1 MGPLP
6 IVAILLSILG
16 VALSALGVYLHE
28 QISSSHGEYA
38 SFCDVSAELSC
49 NAVLGS
55 SYAVFLGTPVATWG
69 LVGWLG
75 ALGLSVWVFLAKGRE
90 TISRATFLLA
100 GAGSV
105 LAISL
110 YFLAVSVLALDVF
123 CPLCL
128 SLDAAALGLFAVA
141 AAQVKLLI
149 PSAPK
154 SWQPRPVLVAAVV
167 ATAVALLAL
176 YGGQDSTP
184 GLAKGPV
191 SIAQVRENDPRFY
204 AYYISLKAVEAPL
217 PEGVGADDAAI
228 VIVEFSD
235 FQCPY
240 CRRAFFDL
248 EAAVAAD
255 SGDIQVFHRNFP
267 LNADCNP
274 DVSSRH
280 HEVACEAARASQ
292 CAHEAGK
299 GHAYNRALFAG
310 QSSLDADSFG
320 TLATQVGLD
329 ADKLEACMAS
339 PASKEQVAVDLAAGK
354 AAGVASTPTI
364 YINGRVI
371 KGALT
376 PAQFRYAF
384 AIERD
389 LKARAGRR

>member
-1 MGPLP
+1 
-6 IVAILLSILG
+6 LSILG

-38 SFCDVSAELSC
+38 SFCDVSAEVSC
-49 NAVLGS
+49 DAILGS
-55 SYAVFLGTPVATWG
+55 SYAVFLGTSVATWG

-90 TISRATFLLA
+90 TIARATYLLA
-100 GAGSV
+100 AAGSI

-110 YFLAVSVLALDVF
+110 YFLVVSVFVIEVI
-123 CPLCL
+123 CPVCI
-128 SLDAAALGLFAVA
+128 SLDATALGLLAVA
-141 AAQVKLLI
+141 AAQVKLLVR
-149 PSAPK
+149 SAPK
-154 SWQPRPVLVAAVV
+154 SWQPRPVLVTAAFATVV
-167 ATAVALLAL
+167 VLLGL
-176 YGGQDSTP
+176 YLGQESTP
-184 GLAKGPV
+184 HLRTGPI
-191 SIAQVRENDPRFY
+191 SIAEVRENDPRFY
-204 AYYISLKAVEAPL
+204 AYYISQKAVDAPL
-217 PEGVGADDAAI
+217 PEGVGPDDAAI
-228 VIVEFSD
+228 VVVEFSD

-248 EAAVAAD
+248 EAAVAAEP
-255 SGDIQVFHRNFP
+255 GDVQVFHRNFP

-274 DVSSRH
+274 EVSSRH
-280 HEVACEAARASQ
+280 HAVACEAARASE

-299 GHAYNRALFAG
+299 GHAYNRALFAN

-320 TLATQVGLD
+320 ALASQVGLD
-329 ADKLEACMAS
+329 ASKLEACMAS
-339 PASKEQVAVDLAAGK
+339 PASKEKVAVDLAAGK

-376 PAQFRYAF
+376 PEQFRYAF

-389 LKARAGRR
+389 LKERGDGR